1 MTVFSASPITP
12 LRSAPD
18 ATKHVKFTYGMV
30 LDAEDFGQEFA
41 YLAARVQWTARDLIG
56 YGTVSGLKV
65 SYETN
70 GGNPRLVVDSGVAVT
85 PRGELVHVGRA
96 QCAYLNDW
104 LKTDEASARAGAV
117 KTSPTTSRLD
127 VFVTLCYRECET
139 DLLPIPG
146 EPCRDENEMKAPSRV
161 ADDFR
166 LELRLTAPEQPDE
179 QAVRDFVQWLS
190 QVPIVDGA
198 SALALPQFLDA
209 LRAAASGIGSPPSS
223 PPDFMYG
230 MPPSI
235 LAIGRADAC
244 RYFRAAYRLWAVE
257 LRPKWNASWW
267 DAQSCGCGPADTTT
281 TTASKPES
289 CVLLTRVGIPLV
301 ATSITGS
308 TVWQVA
314 SSPDPA
320 IDDEDRPFIVP
331 TRMLQES
338 LWCGCAC
345 GTGAGTDGAIVAG
358 GAATVT
364 SAAAP
369 SPASG
374 KYQLQLF
381 RPTAP
386 PAGWT
391 AGDFWVLFKGYV
403 PPLAPTSGFTY
414 VVSATP
420 TVSAGQNLRVEFAGF
435 DTEGI
440 RLRLKDNVTA
450 ISPVNQQVLIEVK
463 QYAK

>member
-1 MTVFSASPITP
+1 
-12 LRSAPD
+12 
-18 ATKHVKFTYGMV
+18 
-30 LDAEDFGQEFA
+30 
-41 YLAARVQWTARDLIG
+41 
-56 YGTVSGLKV
+56 
-65 SYETN
+65 
-70 GGNPRLVVDSGVAVT
+70 
-85 PRGELVHVGRA
+85 
-96 QCAYLNDW
+96 
-104 LKTDEASARAGAV
+104 
-117 KTSPTTSRLD
+117 
-127 VFVTLCYRECET
+127 
-139 DLLPIPG
+139 
-146 EPCRDENEMKAPSRV
+146 
-161 ADDFR
+161 
-166 LELRLTAPEQPDE
+166 
-179 QAVRDFVQWLS
+179 
-190 QVPIVDGA
+190 
-198 SALALPQFLDA
+198 
-209 LRAAASGIGSPPSS
+209 
-223 PPDFMYG
+223 MYG

>member
-1 MTVFSASPITP
+1 M
-12 LRSAPD
+12 
-18 ATKHVKFTYGMV
+18 
-30 LDAEDFGQEFA
+30 
-41 YLAARVQWTARDLIG
+41 
-56 YGTVSGLKV
+56 
-65 SYETN
+65 N
-70 GGNPRLVVDSGVAVT
+70 
-85 PRGELVHVGRA
+85 
-96 QCAYLNDW
+96 
-104 LKTDEASARAGAV
+104 
-117 KTSPTTSRLD
+117 
-127 VFVTLCYRECET
+127 
-139 DLLPIPG
+139 
-146 EPCRDENEMKAPSRV
+146 APSRV

-166 LELRLTAPEQPDE
+166 LELRLNPPDQPDE
-179 QAVRDFVQWLS
+179 QAVRDFVQWLAG
-190 QVPIVDGA
+190 VPVVDGA
-198 SALALPQFLDA
+198 SAVTLPQFLDA
-209 LRAAASGIGSPPSS
+209 IRSAAAIIGSPPSS

-230 MPPSI
+230 IPASN

-267 DAQSCGCGPADTTT
+267 DAQGCGCGPADTT
-281 TTASKPES
+281 AAPKPEA
-289 CVLLTRVGIPLV
+289 CVLLSRVGIPLV
-301 ATSITGS
+301 ASSITGS

-314 SSPDPA
+314 SSPDPVL
-320 IDDEDRPFIVP
+320 DDEDRPFIVP

-345 GTGAGTDGAIVAG
+345 GGSGAGADGAIVAG

-364 SAAAP
+364 SAAAAA
-369 SPASG
+369 PASG

-381 RPTAP
+381 RPTVA

-403 PPLAPTSGFTY
+403 PPTLVGSRFTY

-420 TVSAGQNLRVEFAGF
+420 AVGAAQNLRVEFVGF
-435 DTEGI
+435 DDEGI

-450 ISPVNQQVLIEVK
+450 VSPVRQQLLIEVK